1 MSHRLL
7 FLSAIALMFAAT
19 TTSAAEPPADPT
31 ATTSKLVALPPPNI
45 NDPGVTSPAVDARDS
60 VQPAMPD
67 TRPVREKSA
76 REAEMASTIRDRAEM
91 TRRQEGDDTV
101 EEYREKGILRMIRI
115 VPPHGPART
124 YMDQNQDGRLDRDP
138 RDGPVSPVYFTL
150 YEWN

>member
-1 MSHRLL
+1 MSQRLL
-7 FLSAIALMFAAT
+7 FLSTVTLLFATCA
-19 TTSAAEPPADPT
+19 TSAAEPPAA
-31 ATTSKLVALPPPNI
+31 ATPESSKLVALPPPGI
-45 NDPGVTSPAVDARDS
+45 NDPGVTTAPMDAADS
-60 VQPAMPD
+60 VQPSMPD

-76 REAEMASTIRDRAEM
+76 READMASAIRDRAEM

-115 VPPHGPART
+115 VPPYGPVRT

-138 RDGPVSPVYFTL
+138 GNGPVSPVYFTI